1 MRDSYWIHI
10 GWGIHRIMVKG
21 HIDWVEEGGIPLAI
35 LYCKSQPQSTKIVRA
50 SEGAGW

>member
-1 MRDSYWIHI
+1 M
-10 GWGIHRIMVKG
+10 GWR
-21 HIDWVEEGGIPLAI
+21 GGIALAV